1 MAKED
6 ASGSLM
12 SPAEMKPL
20 LLLSKRDPVS
30 AVIGLTKAK
39 DGVVFLAKKV
49 RPRKL
54 MAQMKKRAA
63 DARLDLEMTSLR
75 FGRAAVDTAVDSA
88 LVTFTVNKEAAGAL
102 RPKLLVQLKKAGFA
116 KCEIVVDPSLET
128 EPDEDELHA
137 DGVTPGGG
145 TAPAAA
151 AGAGA
156 AVAANAPAA
165 ADGGRPAAA
174 SPSGGEASAGQAS
187 ARDAAGA
194 AAGGPAGAAG
204 TAGQPAAEPDRAA
217 LARRIT
223 DLVKRMMGVIPA
235 NPPGA
240 DAMRTAALAAQAGLK
255 AGDLAAA
262 GRSADTLERLLA
274 SGPPATAPGG
284 PAGAARPANSAVFD
298 KARMAWVA
306 TRQKVQSEFDKLFAE
321 ISSVYRGHGV
331 IADLETTFHA
341 RFSPVMEQLDQSL
354 SGKLQEIGANPD
366 PGAHARLVQEAQQV
380 IAQYETYIAG
390 EVLFSQLDRNPFTP
404 LAVQKTL
411 TVSLAALAK
420 AVH

>member
-6 ASGSLM
+6 SSGSLM

-20 LLLSKRDPVS
+20 LMLSKRDPVS
-30 AVIGLTKAK
+30 TVIGLTKAK

-63 DARLDLEMTSLR
+63 DAKLELEMTSLR

-88 LVTFTVNKEAAGAL
+88 LVTFTVNKDAAGAL

-128 EPDEDELHA
+128 EPDEDDPHA
-137 DGVTPGGG
+137 GG
-145 TAPAAA
+145 TVPGDGAAPAADAGAAAVAAAAPPGAPAAA
-151 AGAGA
+151 
-156 AVAANAPAA
+156 VASQPPAA
-165 ADGGRPAAA
+165 GVPA
-174 SPSGGEASAGQAS
+174 GEAS
-187 ARDAAGA
+187 ARDAAD
-194 AAGGPAGAAG
+194 GPASAAGAAG
-204 TAGQPAAEPDRAA
+204 QPEAEPDRAA
-217 LARRIT
+217 LTRRIT
-223 DLVKRMMGVIPA
+223 GLVKRMMGVIPA

-255 AGDLAAA
+255 GGDLAAA

-274 SGPPATAPGG
+274 SGSPATPPGG
-284 PAGAARPANSAVFD
+284 SDGAARPANSAVFD
-298 KARMAWVA
+298 KASMAWSA
-306 TRQKVQSEFDKLFAE
+306 TRQKVRGEFDKLFAE
-321 ISSVYRGHGV
+321 ISGVYRGHGV
-331 IADLETTFHA
+331 IAELEKTFHA
-341 RFSPVMEQLDQSL
+341 KVSPVMDQLDRSL

-366 PGAHARLVQEAQQV
+366 PGAHSRLVQEVQQI
-380 IAQYETYIAG
+380 IAQYETYVAG
-390 EVLFSQLDRNPFTP
+390 ETMLSQLDRNPFTEI
-404 LAVQKTL
+404 AVQRTL
-411 TVSLAALAK
+411 TVSLTALAK